1 VTNHPGAS
9 PDPSYVGSDHPGASC
24 GPGHLGT
31 NHAGALEAKVGNSGR
46 DRECRHGWRPEW
58 GGAGLEVE
66 VTLTLAFLRVFEM
79 LVDMLDAE
87 VGHVRK
93 RCCRVD

>member
-1 VTNHPGAS
+1 MLDHLGA
-9 PDPSYVGSDHPGASC
+9 PC
-24 GPGHLGT
+24 GPSLLGT
-31 NHAGALEAKVGNSGR
+31 NHAGALEAMVGCSGR
-46 DRECRHGWRPEW
+46 HRDCRQAWRPEW
-58 GGAGLEVE
+58 EGSGHKVGA
-66 VTLTLAFLRVFEM
+66 TLTLAFLRVFEM